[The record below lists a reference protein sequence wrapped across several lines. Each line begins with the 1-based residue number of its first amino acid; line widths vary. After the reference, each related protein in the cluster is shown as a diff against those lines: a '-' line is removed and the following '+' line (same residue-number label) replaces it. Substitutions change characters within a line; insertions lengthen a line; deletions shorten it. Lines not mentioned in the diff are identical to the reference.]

1 MRNLTDSK
9 DKRQTIHIEEHL
21 IPESRNMGNGHASID
36 TDALVSGSTTNCRL
50 RLMSKSILKQ
60 IMILI

>member
-21 IPESRNMGNGHASID
+21 IPESRNIYIERGMAMQ
-36 TDALVSGSTTNCRL
+36 VST
-50 RLMSKSILKQ
+50 LMP
-60 IMILI
+60 